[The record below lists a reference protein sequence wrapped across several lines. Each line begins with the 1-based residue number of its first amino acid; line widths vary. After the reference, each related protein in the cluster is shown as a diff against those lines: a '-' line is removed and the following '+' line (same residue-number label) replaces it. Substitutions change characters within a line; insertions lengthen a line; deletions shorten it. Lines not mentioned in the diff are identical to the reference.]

1 MAGADIKAV
10 CKDFDLPMD
19 LIKKIFWRADTNR
32 DNRWNIDEFIPAM
45 HRIIHEIDERD
56 GMLNSSYVS

>member
-1 MAGADIKAV
+1 
-10 CKDFDLPMD
+10 MD

-32 DNRWNIDEFIPAM
+32 DNRCNIDEFIPAM
-45 HRIIHEIDERD
+45 YRIMHEIDERD